1 MWEQIRSQV
10 SNSNLLQKIWD
21 RWFTHEKETMEE
33 AQFAQGGTPY
43 ASRIEGDWLSQD
55 PRSWYYGPLEVF
67 TQNSNDICWRIRRGR
82 PYGSVIRKNGNKCYI
97 QTC

>member
-21 RWFTHEKETMEE
+21 RWFTNETKEMEE
-33 AQFAQGGTPY
+33 AQFAPGGTPY
-43 ASRIEGDWLSQD
+43 ANRIEGDWLSPD

-67 TQNSNDICWRIRRGR
+67 TQTETTFVGGPEGHTPSEA
-82 PYGSVIRKNGNKCYI
+82 
-97 QTC
+97 

>member
-67 TQNSNDICWRIRRGR
+67 TQPQTTFVG
-82 PYGSVIRKNGNKCYI
+82 GSEGDAP
-97 QTC
+97 TEA